1 MSTPTLNPAEARKA
15 IEGLSSAD
23 LLRLERAGRIYALIA
38 GCDASDL
45 LNEAIC
51 QTIEGI
57 RNCPRA
63 MAIMPFLVG
72 AMRSRAWSSKQ
83 KANLLPELVSLDAT
97 TESGGASYEPA
108 TPERNAEQSAL
119 ANEEAAA
126 RRDALEALFADDEQ
140 ATLFLWAD
148 LEEMS
153 KEEIMVMN
161 GLDITAYATIRR
173 RMRRKIN
180 AAFPHGWVS

>member
-1 MSTPTLNPAEARKA
+1 MNGPTLDSAEARQA
-15 IEGLSSAD
+15 IESLTSAD
-23 LLRLERAGRIYALIA
+23 LLRLERAGRIFALIA
-38 GCDASDL
+38 GCDADDL
-45 LNEAIC
+45 LSEAIC
-51 QTIEGI
+51 QTIEGN
-57 RNCPRA
+57 RNCPRE

-72 AMRSRAWSSKQ
+72 VMRSRAWASKQ
-83 KANLLPELVSLDAT
+83 KANLLPELVSMDAT
-97 TESGGASYEPA
+97 ADSGRSRHEPA

-119 ANEEAAA
+119 AKEDTAA

-148 LEEMS
+148 LEELS

-161 GLDITAYATIRR
+161 ALDITAYATIRR

-180 AAFPHGWVS
+180 AAFPNGWVS